1 MFLLSSKNL
10 YRGKL
15 VVDLVT
21 AVETNDVEKVMTDQ
35 AHQGFATELFDEI
48 MALLGAKGYITQSI
62 GATLE
67 NKGVAYDVELEV
79 IEKNRLECIRRAES
93 VYNKANRITIKFD

>member
-1 MFLLSSKNL
+1 MSSMNL

-21 AVETNDVEKVMTDQ
+21 AVKTSDEKAMTDQ
-35 AHQGFATELFDEI
+35 AHEGFATELFDEI

-67 NKGVAYDVELEV
+67 NKGAADDVALEV
-79 IEKNRLECIRRAES
+79 IEKSRLKSIQRAES

>member
-1 MFLLSSKNL
+1 MSSMNL

-15 VVDLVT
+15 VVDIVT
-21 AVETNDVEKVMTDQ
+21 AVKTNDEKAMLDQ
-35 AHQGFATELFDEI
+35 AHEGFATELFDEI

-67 NKGVAYDVELEV
+67 NMREAHDYEVEQ
-79 IEKNRLECIRRAES
+79 IEKDKLKSIDRANS